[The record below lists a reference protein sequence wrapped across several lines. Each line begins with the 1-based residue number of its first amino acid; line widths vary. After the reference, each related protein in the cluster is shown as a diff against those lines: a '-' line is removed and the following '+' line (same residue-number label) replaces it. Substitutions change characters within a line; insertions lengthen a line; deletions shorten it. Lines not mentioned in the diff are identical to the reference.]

1 MEATLSAA
9 NFLKEKLEE
18 RQLRNKS
25 YSLRAFASNIGLSP
39 GGLAQIFSGKKKL
52 SLERAFEI
60 AEALKLPK
68 DQKKLFLLATEL
80 DHSKKVERRVELYQR
95 IKKINPKSTTTPF
108 DLSVDQ
114 FKLISEWYGLAI
126 LECLSSYGSNMT
138 VKEVSRHFGITINE
152 TSLTIERL
160 QRLELIEIA
169 EDGQW
174 SRNKANV
181 LISSKVPSEIIR
193 SYYRSVANRSHDS
206 YEKQTPM
213 EKVSAAETFTFD
225 IDQLEEVRKLTDEYL
240 DNLTDLAS
248 KGVNRTHTYQAL
260 LNIFRLNEK

>member
-1 MEATLSAA
+1 MEATISAA

-39 GGLAQIFSGKKKL
+39 GGLVQIFSGKKKL
-52 SLERAFEI
+52 SIERAFEI
-60 AEALKLPK
+60 AEALKLSK
-68 DQKKLFLLATEL
+68 EQKNLFLLATEL
-80 DHSKKVERRVELYQR
+80 DHSNKAERRIELIQR
-95 IKKINPKSTTTPF
+95 IKKINPNKVNTSF

-126 LECLSSYGSNMT
+126 LECLSSYGRRMT
-138 VKEVSRHFGITINE
+138 AKEISRHFGITINE
-152 TSLTIERL
+152 ATLTIERL
-160 QRLELIEIA
+160 QRLNLIQLS
-169 EDGQW
+169 EDGLW
-174 SRNKANV
+174 MRNQANV

-193 SYYRSVANRSHDS
+193 SYYKSVANRSNDS

-240 DNLTDLAS
+240 DNLTELAS
-248 KGVNRTHTYQAL
+248 KGVNRTHTYQAF